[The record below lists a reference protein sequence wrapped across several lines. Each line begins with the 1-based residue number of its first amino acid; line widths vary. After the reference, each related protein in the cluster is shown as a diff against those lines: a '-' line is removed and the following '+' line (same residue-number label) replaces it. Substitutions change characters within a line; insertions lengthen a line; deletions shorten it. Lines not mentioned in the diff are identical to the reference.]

1 MIKVVFYGMNFNK
14 LIPELSVSNIKN
26 SLQYYRNILGFKI
39 VYSRPKDKFYF
50 LSYEGAQIMVEET
63 NNHWCTGELE
73 HPFGRGINFQI
84 EVSDVKLLLERL
96 EGAKITLFRPLKESW
111 YRGDGV
117 EYGQVEFL
125 VQDPDGYLLRF
136 TQDIGERKTS
146 EDKQE

>member
-1 MIKVVFYGMNFNK
+1 
-14 LIPELSVSNIKN
+14 
-26 SLQYYRNILGFKI
+26 
-39 VYSRPKDKFYF
+39 
-50 LSYEGAQIMVEET
+50 MVEET

-96 EGAKITLFRPLKESW
+96 EEAKITLFRPLKESW

-136 TQDIGERKTS
+136 AQDIGERKIS